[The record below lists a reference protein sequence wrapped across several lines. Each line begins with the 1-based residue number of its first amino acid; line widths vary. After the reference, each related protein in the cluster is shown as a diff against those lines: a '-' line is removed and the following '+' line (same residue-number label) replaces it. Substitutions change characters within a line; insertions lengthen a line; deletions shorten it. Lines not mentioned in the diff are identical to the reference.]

1 MSFEVRLN
9 DELNKAIALIKE
21 SDFMNAF
28 NGGDNVKSLYEGYI
42 RAAYH
47 FVVNTSSFTP
57 LAARRMDPKHLK
69 IRKWILEH
77 SAEEMG
83 HELMAVK
90 DLERLGHDRE
100 KIMSESAP
108 IGVVMWASFFH
119 YKVTI
124 DDPFAAFGV
133 LYFLEGLAESLAPQL
148 LPNIMNALEGD
159 EKKAITFLR
168 EHGELDADH
177 LSEQKELLI
186 KSNLTQQDQD
196 TIIRVIGESAH
207 VKKFLLNDIL
217 NQIG

>member
-1 MSFEVRLN
+1 MSFEARLN
-9 DELNKAIALIKE
+9 EELEKGISVIKE
-21 SDFMNAF
+21 SDFIEAF
-28 NGGDNVKSLYEGYI
+28 NSGNNVKELYEGYI
-42 RAAYH
+42 RSAYH

-100 KIMSESAP
+100 KLMNERPP
-108 IGVVMWASFFH
+108 IGVVMWTSFFH
-119 YKVTI
+119 YKVTV

-133 LYFLEGLAESLAPQL
+133 LYFLEGLAQSLAPQL
-148 LPNIMNALEGD
+148 LPNIREALDGE

-177 LSEQKELLI
+177 LIEQKDLLI
-186 KSNLTQQDQD
+186 KSNLSQSDQD
-196 TIIRVIGESAH
+196 TIIRVIGESAQ
-207 VKKFLLNDIL
+207 VKKVLLNNIL
-217 NQIG
+217 N

>member
-1 MSFEVRLN
+1 MSFETRLN
-9 DELNKAIALIKE
+9 DELEKAITLIKE
-21 SDFMNAF
+21 CEFMQDFDS
-28 NGGDNVKSLYEGYI
+28 GKNVKELYVGYI
-42 RAAYH
+42 RSAYH

-83 HELMAVK
+83 HELMALK
-90 DLERLGHDRE
+90 DLERLGLDRD
-100 KIMSESAP
+100 KIIGERPP
-108 IGVVMWASFFH
+108 IGVVMWTSFFH

-133 LYFLEGLAESLAPQL
+133 LYFLEGLAQSLAPQL
-148 LPNIMNALEGD
+148 LPSIMEALSGE

-177 LSEQKELLI
+177 LSEQKDLLI
-186 KSNLTQQDQD
+186 KSNLSQSDQD

-217 NQIG
+217 N